1 MFGASALIRRNNNVG
16 KNFALSCA
24 AYGAM
29 IGLNKRKCSL
39 VQRIVETFFL
49 FSYKF
54 DSIVV
59 SIDLDSFVARILYL
73 K

>member
-1 MFGASALIRRNNNVG
+1 
-16 KNFALSCA
+16 
-24 AYGAM
+24 M
-29 IGLNKRKCSL
+29 ICLNKLKCSL